1 LEDKIKK
8 NVSGNLV
15 IYTSLVCEN
24 IQCKN
29 KEIINKQFEAPGIP
43 YDVYIHESI
52 KLTCPTC
59 GSKYKDS
66 PFFGVSPTDLFPYG
80 GNGDGQDKLKSGS
93 KPKPKS
99 SLQEEKNREKE
110 NLTKAQL
117 IIPAIE
123 PHLNKLFTDE
133 YSIPHAAIQV
143 DDHIEVLKLGATR
156 FKNWVRRT
164 TYKENGSIIDNSTI
178 NDIIGILSAEAE
190 FNPKCPTINLA
201 LRVANMDDSWYYDL
215 TNKEWE
221 FIKITPEGWYKVKNA
236 ILFHRYRTT
245 PQVRPIREYPPDIL
259 DKFINLFNIQ
269 GDKNRLLLKCY
280 IISLF
285 IPGIPKVILN
295 LHGEEGAAKT
305 TLQEL
310 IKMLVDPS
318 PMKTSSFL
326 RDTNEFVQQL
336 AHNYVMAYDNI
347 SIMRDWVSDLLCR
360 VVTGS
365 GFSKRELFTTDDDFI
380 YTIMRCIML
389 NGITIAATKADLL
402 DRSLI
407 IQLKEIVKSKR
418 RKVKDIWKEFDEIK
432 APLLGYILDVLVKV
446 MIWKKENG
454 SPGIQLSRMADWTEY
469 AEIISRCMGYEDN
482 ELVKAYNENEGLQ
495 LDEVLNSNPVATVLI
510 KYMSNLA
517 ETEPRLLELKLTATK
532 WLNELKTQAETM
544 GVDTRYKYWPKIAS
558 QLTLR
563 LKELKK
569 SLSEAGIEIEWL
581 SDPKTKE
588 RNIRIRKLS
597 SGSSGSSP
605 NRIQA
610 RIFEHEKGNGDDG
623 DDGDDN
629 FPNYKENESEDETV
643 FESDD
648 DEYPSDYDDNEG
660 PDVQ

>member
-1 LEDKIKK
+1 
-8 NVSGNLV
+8 
-15 IYTSLVCEN
+15 
-24 IQCKN
+24 
-29 KEIINKQFEAPGIP
+29 
-43 YDVYIHESI
+43 
-52 KLTCPTC
+52 
-59 GSKYKDS
+59 
-66 PFFGVSPTDLFPYG
+66 
-80 GNGDGQDKLKSGS
+80 
-93 KPKPKS
+93 
-99 SLQEEKNREKE
+99 
-110 NLTKAQL
+110 
-117 IIPAIE
+117 
-123 PHLNKLFTDE
+123 
-133 YSIPHAAIQV
+133 
-143 DDHIEVLKLGATR
+143 
-156 FKNWVRRT
+156 
-164 TYKENGSIIDNSTI
+164 
-178 NDIIGILSAEAE
+178 
-190 FNPKCPTINLA
+190 
-201 LRVANMDDSWYYDL
+201 MD
-215 TNKEWE
+215 
-221 FIKITPEGWYKVKNA
+221 
-236 ILFHRYRTT
+236 
-245 PQVRPIREYPPDIL
+245 PIREYPPDIL
-259 DKFINLFNIQ
+259 DKFINLFNVQ

-347 SIMRDWVSDLLCR
+347 SIMRDWISDLLCR

-407 IQLKEIVKSKR
+407 IQLKEIKKSKR

-432 APLLGYILDVLVKV
+432 APLLGYILDILVKV
-446 MIWKKENG
+446 MAWKKEND

-469 AEIISRCMGYEDN
+469 SEIIARCMGYKDN

-510 KYMSNLA
+510 KYMSNLV
-517 ETEPRLLELKLTATK
+517 ETKPKVLELKLTATK
-532 WLNELKTQAETM
+532 WLNELKTQAESM

-569 SLSEAGIEIEWL
+569 SLLAAGIEVEWL

-588 RNIRIRKLS
+588 RNIRIRKVS
-597 SGSSGSSP
+597 SRSSGSSP
-605 NRIQA
+605 NGNQA

-623 DDGDDN
+623 DDGDDT
-629 FPNYKENESEDETV
+629 FP
-643 FESDD
+643 
-648 DEYPSDYDDNEG
+648 
-660 PDVQ
+660 